1 MTTELNPVMLGAA
14 ATASLVA
21 ALFFLRFWR
30 QSRDSL
36 FLWFSVAFAI
46 DALTRLSLS
55 LGHISDEHQPFFSS
69 CAACNIHC
77 DHLRHC
83 AKELASQARQMR
95 RRVLARRRA
104 TFARKRKAAGLRT
117 RCFSAIEMG

>member
-36 FLWFSVAFAI
+36 FVWFSVAFAM
-46 DALTRLSLS
+46 DALTRLALS
-55 LGHISDEHQPFFSS
+55 LGHISDEHQPFFY
-69 CAACNIHC
+69 
-77 DHLRHC
+77 
-83 AKELASQARQMR
+83 
-95 RRVLARRRA
+95 LARLA
-104 TFARKRKAAGLRT
+104 TFIVIIFAIAQKNWPRKLDK
-117 RCFSAIEMG
+117 

>member
-46 DALTRLSLS
+46 DAGTRLLLG
-55 LGHISDEHQPFFSS
+55 LGHVSDEHQPFFY
-69 CAACNIHC
+69 
-77 DHLRHC
+77 
-83 AKELASQARQMR
+83 
-95 RRVLARRRA
+95 LARLA
-104 TFARKRKAAGLRT
+104 TFIVIIFAIAQKNWPRKLDR
-117 RCFSAIEMG
+117 

>member
-46 DALTRLSLS
+46 DALTRLS
-55 LGHISDEHQPFFSS
+55 
-69 CAACNIHC
+69 A
-77 DHLRHC
+77 
-83 AKELASQARQMR
+83 
-95 RRVLARRRA
+95 
-104 TFARKRKAAGLRT
+104 
-117 RCFSAIEMG
+117 